1 MDMHFAVP
9 MFRRSGLFW
18 TSLYLPEDLKLN
30 NNEVGADKWLA
41 DSELHAMG
49 LMTGN

>member
-1 MDMHFAVP
+1 MHFAEL
-9 MFRRSGLFW
+9 MFRGSGLFW

-30 NNEVGADKWLA
+30 NNAVGADKRVA